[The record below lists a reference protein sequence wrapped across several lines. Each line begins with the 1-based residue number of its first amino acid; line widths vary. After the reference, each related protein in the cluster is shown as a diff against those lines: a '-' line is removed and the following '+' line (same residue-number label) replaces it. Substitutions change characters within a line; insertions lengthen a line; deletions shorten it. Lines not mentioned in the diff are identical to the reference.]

1 VKVLFVCTA
10 NICRSAYAEVVA
22 RHLAPQRLTFTSAGV
37 RAAEGVPMEELM
49 AAEAVT
55 RGAATANFRSRRLTV
70 AMVDEVDVILT
81 AESGHRRLV
90 LEDRPLAMRKTFTF
104 GQFARGLSAITG
116 PSSELLDQVR
126 AKAATSTEADDV
138 PDPSRR
144 GPTAAGAAAD
154 QLDELLRLILPA
166 LARASA

>member
-1 VKVLFVCTA
+1 MKVLFVCTA

-22 RHLAPQRLTFTSAGV
+22 RHLAPERLTFTSAGV
-37 RAAEGVPMEELM
+37 SAAAAAPMEELM
-49 AAEAVT
+49 AAEAAA
-55 RGAATANFRSRRLTV
+55 RGAATANFRSRRLTLG
-70 AMVDEVDVILT
+70 MVDEADVVLT

-104 GQFARGLSAITG
+104 GQFVRGLSAVPE

-126 AKAATSTEADDV
+126 ARAATSTRADDV
-138 PDPSRR
+138 PDPYLH
-144 GPTAAGAAAD
+144 GPTAAESAAEE
-154 QLDELLRLILPA
+154 LDELLRLILPA